1 MYDMN
6 SLKLW
11 NVAAP
16 GETLAE
22 KLNEMKLDVNDL
34 ATRTG
39 YTAKTI
45 NELLTAKCRI
55 TPEMAINLE
64 YALHIPAHAW
74 LEMQKMYDEFLFRK
88 KLHSTFKSLAGWR
101 KHFPISELSPRRW
114 IQNFEDTD
122 DCISPILK
130 FFGVASPKAWENYYY
145 NSRLKVSFR
154 ISLAETEDPYAASVW
169 MRRGELLADE
179 IQMEPQN
186 DKKLRSAVKKALP
199 KFIELAK
206 KYGSN
211 KTKGR
216 PGEIDEGMLELQKL
230 SAELGIKIL
239 YVQNFKS
246 APIHG
251 MSRWYKDIP
260 IIQLH
265 DRFKE
270 RKTFWFTFFHE
281 LAHIIYHGKK
291 DIFIR
296 NVYYGNKNQQKED
309 EANTFAQKCMTDAE
323 LS

>member
-1 MYDMN
+1 MSN
-6 SLKLW
+6 NELKLW
-11 NVAAP
+11 GAVRP
-16 GETLAE
+16 GQILEE
-22 KLNEMKLDVNDL
+22 KLQEMAIDVNDF
-34 ATRTG
+34 AARID
-39 YTAKTI
+39 YTPKTV
-45 NELLTAKCRI
+45 NEILRGKCRI
-55 TPEMAINLE
+55 TPEMAYNLE
-64 YALHIPAHAW
+64 YGTNIPASNW
-74 LEMQKMYDEFLFRK
+74 LELQKLYDEDLCRK
-88 KLHSTFKSLAGWR
+88 SIRSVFKSLAGWR
-101 KHFPISELSPRRW
+101 KHFPISELNPRHW
-114 IQNFEDTD
+114 IQNFEDPE

-199 KFIELAK
+199 KFIELAQ
-206 KYGSN
+206 KYGSD

-309 EANTFAQKCMTDAE
+309 EANTFAQKCMTDAG